1 MPSERVLITGA
12 GGFIGGRV
20 AEVLHGSGHAQVRA
34 GVRRW
39 AGAARIGRLPVEI
52 VRCDLADPRQ
62 VDAACDGVTAVV
74 QCATVTGPGGEAQL
88 RNLLEAAH
96 RRGVTRV
103 VHLSTTEVYG
113 DVAGD
118 VDEEDP
124 VGPGQSDYAR
134 SKIAAERVCAEYI
147 ARGLPLVI
155 LRPTIVYG
163 PFSEVWT
170 VKVVQR
176 LLSGRWSLPEESCRG
191 TCNLLYV
198 DDLVAAILL
207 ASRTDQAVGETFN
220 VNGSERVTWNQYF
233 RALGAGLGAGIP
245 DRQGVLAARGRA
257 WLLQPVR
264 ASAHFLLRHQKDRI
278 MALYDRYRPV
288 RRLMRRAESL
298 LRRVPA
304 TGEFRLYSRA
314 ACYVTGKARRI
325 LGYQPTFTMAS
336 GVTLSIAWLRHEG
349 YLGDEGPA
357 RGGVTELRMP
367 ETLHQPSRADRDT
380 LVP

>member
-1 MPSERVLITGA
+1 MPSDQRVLITGA
-12 GGFIGGRV
+12 GGFIGGRI
-20 AEVLHGSGHAQVRA
+20 AEVLHGSGCAQVRA

-52 VRCDLADPRQ
+52 VPCDLADARQ

-74 QCATVTGPGGEAQL
+74 QCASVTGPESEAPL

-113 DVAGD
+113 AVAGD
-118 VDEEDP
+118 VDEEHP
-124 VGPGQSDYAR
+124 LGPAQSDYAR
-134 SKIAAERVCAEYI
+134 AKIAAERVCAEYV
-147 ARGLPLVI
+147 ARGLPIVI

-198 DDLVAAILL
+198 DDLVAAIVL
-207 ASRTDQAVGETFN
+207 ALRTDQAVGETFN
-220 VNGSERVTWNQYF
+220 VNGRERVTWNQYF
-233 RALGAGLGAGIP
+233 RALGEALDAPILDP
-245 DRQGVLAARGRA
+245 QGVFTAHASA

-264 ASAHFLLRHQKDRI
+264 ASAHFLLTYQRGRI
-278 MALYDRYRPV
+278 MALHERYRPI

-298 LRRVPA
+298 LRTVPA
-304 TGEFRLYSRA
+304 TGEFSLYGRA
-314 ACYVTGKARRI
+314 TFYVTGKAQRM

-336 GVTLSIAWLRHEG
+336 GITSSVAWLRHEG
-349 YLGDEGPA
+349 YLGNGGPPA
-357 RGGVTELRMP
+357 AFGTKK
-367 ETLHQPSRADRDT
+367 
-380 LVP
+380 

>member
-1 MPSERVLITGA
+1 MRFEHRVLVTGA

-20 AEVLHGSGHAQVRA
+20 AEVLHASGCAQVRA

-39 AGAARIGRLPVEI
+39 ASAARIGRLPVEI

-62 VDAACDGVTAVV
+62 VDTACDGVTALV
-74 QCATVTGPGGEAQL
+74 QCAKPTGPGSDAQL

-113 DVAGD
+113 AVAGD
-118 VDEEDP
+118 VDEGHP

-134 SKIAAERVCAEYI
+134 WKVAAERVCAEYV

-163 PFSEVWT
+163 PFSETWT
-170 VKVVQR
+170 VKFVQR

-191 TCNLLYV
+191 SCNLLYV

-207 ASRTDQAVGETFN
+207 ALRTDQAVGEAFN

-233 RALGAGLGAGIP
+233 RALGEALDAGTL
-245 DRQGVLAARGRA
+245 DRPGVLAARAGA
-257 WLLQPVR
+257 WLLQPLR
-264 ASAHFLLRHQKDRI
+264 ASAHLLLTHQKERI
-278 MALYDRYRPV
+278 MALYERYRPV
-288 RRLMRRAESL
+288 RRLMRGAESL
-298 LRRVPA
+298 MRRVPA
-304 TGEFRLYSRA
+304 TGEFGLYSRA
-314 ACYVTGKARRI
+314 AFYVTGKAQHI
-325 LGYQPTFTMAS
+325 LGYQPSFTMAS
-336 GVTLSIAWLRHEG
+336 GIRLSVAWLRHEG
-349 YLGDEGPA
+349 YLLPAGPPDLRLQRA
-357 RGGVTELRMP
+357 RP
-367 ETLHQPSRADRDT
+367 AA